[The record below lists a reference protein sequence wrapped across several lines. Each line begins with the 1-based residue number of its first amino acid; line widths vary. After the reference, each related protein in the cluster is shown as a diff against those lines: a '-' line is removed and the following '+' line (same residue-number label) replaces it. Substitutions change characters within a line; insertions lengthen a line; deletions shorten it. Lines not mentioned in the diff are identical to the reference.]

1 VLSGHA
7 GDGRNKLYP
16 NRSWAEVTSVSLP
29 NHAAPDWPERV
40 ALGAT
45 LLTPLFLMHGHA
57 LADATITI
65 TDLCFLFAS
74 AQRRAWGWLREG
86 WTRLGLAWWGWI
98 LICSLPLPALG
109 LGEGK
114 ISSMLQALATLRFII
129 FLPALRHM
137 VLREAAPRRWLAGVL
152 AACTAYITTQ
162 VFIQGALGH
171 TLYGDRPGAAGELG
185 GPFNKPRAGPPLAR
199 LIPPVLV
206 PPVQALLNRP
216 RLLARLGG
224 LLLLLVPMAA
234 MVLIGQRMPL
244 VLTGFGLLISALL
257 LPRLRPAVLIAGVV
271 ALGLVAATVV
281 VRPSA
286 YHRLVVQFSSQLE
299 HFSVSPY
306 GQIYT
311 RAAEIAVQHP
321 WTGRGFDGFRS
332 GCRMPRY
339 FHASLDGSQPDGG
352 GAAICTEHPHN
363 FYAQAVTDGGFPGLA
378 LFCALA
384 VSWLAALWRG
394 LPQTP
399 DPRRVGL
406 FASAVIQL
414 WPLASTSGFTSMP
427 MGGWFF
433 LLLGWGLAE
442 APAARR

>member
-1 VLSGHA
+1 MI
-7 GDGRNKLYP
+7 
-16 NRSWAEVTSVSLP
+16 SVSLP
-29 NHAAPDWPERV
+29 NQAPPGWPERV
-40 ALGAT
+40 ALVAT

-74 AQRRAWGWLREG
+74 ARRRAWGWLGES
-86 WTRLGLAWWGWI
+86 WTRLGLAWWGWV
-98 LICSLPLPALG
+98 LICSLPIPGFG

-114 ISSMLQALATLRFII
+114 IPSTLQALAALRFII

-162 VFIQGALGH
+162 VLIQGALGH
-171 TLYGDRPGAAGELG
+171 NLYGDRPGTAGELG
-185 GPFNKPRAGPPLAR
+185 GPFDKPRAGPPLAR

-206 PPVQALLNRP
+206 PPVQALLSRR
-216 RLLARLGG
+216 RLLTRLGG
-224 LLLLLVPMAA
+224 LALLLVPVAA

-244 VLTGFGLLISALL
+244 VLTGFGLLIAALL
-257 LPRLRPAVLIAGVV
+257 LPRLRPAVLIACVA

-299 HFSVSPY
+299 HFAVSPY
-306 GQIYT
+306 GLIYT
-311 RAAEIAVQHP
+311 RAGEITAQHP
-321 WTGRGFDGFRS
+321 LTGRGFDGFRS

-339 FHASLDGSQPDGG
+339 FRPSLDGSLPDGG
-352 GAAICTEHPHN
+352 GTAFCTEHPHN
-363 FYAQAVTDGGFPGLA
+363 FYAQAATDGGLPGLA

-384 VSWLAALWRG
+384 LAWLAPLWRG
-394 LPQTP
+394 LWRTP

-442 APAARR
+442 APATRR